1 MIHTCRFLR
10 LVAPATAVLFLSNPA
25 QGEPAALAASSST
38 TPLAILRNVDD
49 EPDALAVSPDG
60 SLLLSASGRELLVW
74 DLKSNRP
81 LRSLKLPNQLRD
93 YSTCAFSPD
102 GSTIAAASN
111 DGMIGFWQSSTGAL
125 LKTLTSEDW
134 MYDCAFSADLGTA
147 VCGYQSGKVTFR
159 NLQTGAVL
167 WSRKNDNIKVC
178 SFSSRASR
186 ALTVGEMSATL
197 WDTSSGKEL
206 RSYSNVSCRLHRT
219 AALSPD
225 GRLIAT
231 AKHDDTSSWSIVSST
246 ILLIDAAS
254 GKPIHTLKGHRN
266 GLRSFEF
273 SPDGSVLAS
282 CSMDNHLKLWN
293 LSKGTLIRT
302 YQGHD
307 HDVSRATF
315 FPDGSKVVSA
325 SKDLSLK
332 IWDARRDMLSPEER
346 ASIMATQ
353 ARLAEVDRRQGYIE
367 PVLTIPPTDSKFGI
381 DDCSFSPDGK
391 TLMALSDFAPITIR
405 DSRSGKVRFTYKDF
419 PSDASPLSCAFAPD
433 GKRALCTGRDGSV
446 KIWNI
451 SSGKTLLKIPAHSSY
466 VMDAAFSPDGTRIV
480 SASWDKT
487 AAIWNATTGKKIA
500 RLKGFSDDLERCV
513 FIPGKDAVVISS
525 KDNTARMFNASDGTP
540 MVTFHHNG
548 EPTYLAASP
557 DGRSL
562 FTACRFE
569 PVQSIWNLET
579 GKRTRR
585 LGPPSWIHD
594 PLRSLGSMI
603 GVKGPSHHYVHCVA
617 YSPDGRW
624 IATGTLHHDIRI
636 LDAATGSLRLTVRT
650 RAGHSES
657 IDAISFSPDCK
668 RLLTGSGDGSL
679 KIWDFQQILAT
690 IPPGSRLPDQ

>member
-1 MIHTCRFLR
+1 MLHTCRFLR
-10 LVAPATAVLFLSNPA
+10 FAASATAVLVLSNLA
-25 QGEPAALAASSST
+25 QGEPAALPASTST

-74 DLKSNRP
+74 DLRSRHP
-81 LRSLKLPNQLRD
+81 LRSLKLPNLFRD
-93 YSTCAFSPD
+93 YTTCAFSPD
-102 GSTIAAASN
+102 GSTIAAAAN
-111 DGMIGFWQSSTGAL
+111 DGKIGIWQTSTGTL
-125 LKTLTSEDW
+125 LKTFTSEDW
-134 MYDCAFSADLGTA
+134 MYDCAFSADLSSVIG
-147 VCGYQSGKVTFR
+147 VYQSGKVMFR
-159 NLQTGAVL
+159 NLQTGAIL
-167 WSRKNDNIKVC
+167 WSRKNENTKVC
-178 SFSSRASR
+178 SFSSRVSR
-186 ALTVGEMSATL
+186 ALTVGETSATL

-231 AKHDDTSSWSIVSST
+231 TKHDDTSSWSIVSST
-246 ILLIDAAS
+246 ILLLDAAS
-254 GKPIHTLKGHRN
+254 GKPIRTLRGHGN
-266 GLRSFEF
+266 SLRSFEF

-302 YQGHD
+302 YQGHL
-307 HDVSRATF
+307 HDVCRATF

-332 IWDARRDMLSPEER
+332 VWDARRDSMPPSEH

-353 ARLAEVDRRQGYIE
+353 ALLAEVDRQQGYIE
-367 PVLTIPPTDSKFGI
+367 PVLTIPPTGSKFGI
-381 DDCSFSPDGK
+381 EDCSFSPDGQ
-391 TLMALSDFAPITIR
+391 TLMALSDFTPITIR

-419 PSDASPLSCAFAPD
+419 PSDSPPLSCAFAPD

-446 KIWNI
+446 KIWNL

-487 AAIWNATTGKKIA
+487 AALWNASTGKEIA
-500 RLKGFSDDLERCV
+500 RLKGFNGDLERCV
-513 FIPGKDAVVISS
+513 FVAGKDAVVISS
-525 KDNTARMFNASDGTP
+525 ADNTARMFNASDGTP
-540 MVTFHHNG
+540 IFSFRHEE

-585 LGPPSWIHD
+585 LGPPSWSHE

-603 GVKGPSHHYVHCVA
+603 GVKGPINLRVHCTA

-624 IATGTLHHDIRI
+624 IATGTLTHDICI
-636 LDAATGSLRLTVRT
+636 LDAATGSLRLTIRT

-657 IDAISFSPDCK
+657 IDAISFSPDGK

-679 KIWDFQQILAT
+679 KIWDFQQIQAS
-690 IPPGSRLPDQ
+690 IPPGHRPPDH